1 MTTDTMDVNKITS
14 KHYEQFHPHQLN
26 NLVKMDQFLERQKR
40 PKFPQE
46 IDNLN
51 RLYLLKKLYM

>member
-26 NLVKMDQFLERQKR
+26 NLVKMDQFLERHKLTKHTQGD
-40 PKFPQE
+40 
-46 IDNLN
+46 IDNLTI
-51 RLYLLKKLYM
+51 